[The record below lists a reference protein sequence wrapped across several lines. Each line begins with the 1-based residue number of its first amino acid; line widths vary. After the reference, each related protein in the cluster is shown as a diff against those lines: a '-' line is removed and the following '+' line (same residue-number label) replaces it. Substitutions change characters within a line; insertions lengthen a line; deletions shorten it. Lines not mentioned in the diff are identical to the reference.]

1 MALESFKMN
10 ARMGTQPY
18 PCGEWH
24 GDNGSTFRI
33 SADGSYEQKR
43 SSSISTVV
51 VHQPSKN
58 GDVSKIRA
66 IQRNGNHKVDLIL
79 RCRMKYMT
87 FDSVSSRH

>member
-1 MALESFKMN
+1 MK

-18 PCGEWH
+18 PWGEWH
-24 GDNGSTFRI
+24 GDEGSIFRI
-33 SADGSYEQKR
+33 STDGSYEQKR

-66 IQRNGNHKVDLIL
+66 IQRNGNHKAIKLI
-79 RCRMKYMT
+79 
-87 FDSVSSRH
+87 

>member
-1 MALESFKMN
+1 MN

-79 RCRMKYMT
+79 LENQSISQPLILR
-87 FDSVSSRH
+87 SSSFSWAT